1 MKRTL
6 FLLILGSWFCW
17 SLAPAADDPPAE
29 AAPAV
34 PDRETLI
41 QEFERSMS
49 GASLVGY
56 FTING
61 KEAQNGL
68 KEETY
73 HLKSVKKLKHGDFW
87 QFEWQY
93 GKEGKTLSLPL
104 EVKWAGDTPVITLT
118 NVLVPGMGK
127 FTARVLFYH
136 HEYAGTWSASDHG
149 GRIFGKVV
157 PEAGQK

>member
-1 MKRTL
+1 MKRIFFPL
-6 FLLILGSWFCW
+6 AVISFLGW

-29 AAPAV
+29 AV

-41 QEFERSMS
+41 QEFEQSMS

-61 KEAQNGL
+61 AEQQKGL
-68 KEETY
+68 KEESY

-104 EVKWAGDTPVITLT
+104 EIKWAGDTPVITLT

-127 FTARVLFYH
+127 FTARVLFYN
-136 HEYAGTWSASDHG
+136 HEYAGTWSAADHG

-157 PEAGQK
+157 PADGQK